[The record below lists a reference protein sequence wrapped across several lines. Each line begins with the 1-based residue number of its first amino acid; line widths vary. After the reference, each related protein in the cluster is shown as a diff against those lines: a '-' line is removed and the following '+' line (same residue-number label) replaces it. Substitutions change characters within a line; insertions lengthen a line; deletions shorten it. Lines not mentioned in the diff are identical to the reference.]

1 MAQLQTKTH
10 MHDDKACSK
19 LASKTGDPVES
30 KKRTKFGS
38 KQWECVQKD

>member
-19 LASKTGDPVES
+19 LALKTANLMERE
-30 KKRTKFGS
+30 KRTKFGS
-38 KQWECVQKD
+38 KQ